1 MRTLLVACALSAGAL
16 TALALQPA
24 EALSCYCG
32 GDTWALELV
41 STTCE
46 DCEVPTSGELRKLEW
61 DLMLDLGEDSIDLMP
76 VEE

>member
-1 MRTLLVACALSAGAL
+1 MRTLLAACALSAGAL

-24 EALSCYCG
+24 EALSCVCG
-32 GDTWALELV
+32 GETWTLELV

-46 DCEVPTSGELRKLEW
+46 DCEVPTSGDLRKSDW
-61 DLMLDLGEDSIDLMP
+61 DLRLDLGENYIDLMP